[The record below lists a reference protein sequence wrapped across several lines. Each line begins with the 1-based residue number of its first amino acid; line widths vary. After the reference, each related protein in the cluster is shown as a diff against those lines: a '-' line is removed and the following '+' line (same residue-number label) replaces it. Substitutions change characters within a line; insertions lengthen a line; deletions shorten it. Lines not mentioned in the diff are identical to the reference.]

1 MPLSASLRLAI
12 SVSNEDILDSM
23 SEGGV
28 DIASEKVNVRMD
40 GKPPA
45 SMLLM
50 YMMSDSASK
59 RATVEPGDN
68 G

>member
-1 MPLSASLRLAI
+1 MLAI
-12 SVSNEDILDSM
+12 SDSREDILVSI

-28 DIASEKVNVRMD
+28 DIASEKVNVRME

-59 RATVEPGDN
+59 RVMVEPGER

>member
-1 MPLSASLRLAI
+1 MPLSASLSCVI
-12 SVSNEDILDSM
+12 SVSNEDILVSM

-28 DIASEKVNVRMD
+28 DIASEKVNVLMD

-59 RATVEPGDN
+59 RATVEPGES

>member
-1 MPLSASLRLAI
+1 MPLSASFSCAI
-12 SVSNEDILDSM
+12 SVSNEDFLVYI

-28 DIASEKVNVRMD
+28 EIASEKVNVLMD

-45 SMLLM
+45 SIDLM

-59 RATVEPGDN
+59 RATVEPGER

>member
-12 SVSNEDILDSM
+12 SVSREDILVSM

-28 DIASEKVNVRMD
+28 EIASEKVKVRME

-59 RATVEPGDN
+59 RATVELGER

>member
-1 MPLSASLRLAI
+1 MPLSASFSCAI
-12 SVSNEDILDSM
+12 SVSNEDILVST

-28 DIASEKVNVRMD
+28 EIASEKVKVRME

-45 SMLLM
+45 SIDLM
-50 YMMSDSASK
+50 YIMSDSASK
-59 RATVEPGDN
+59 RATVEPGER

>member
-1 MPLSASLRLAI
+1 MPLSASFSCAI
-12 SVSNEDILDSM
+12 SVSREDILVSI

-28 DIASEKVNVRMD
+28 EIASEKVNVRME

-59 RATVEPGDN
+59 RATVDPGER

>member
-1 MPLSASLRLAI
+1 MLAI
-12 SVSNEDILDSM
+12 SVSNEDILVSM

-28 DIASEKVNVRMD
+28 EIASENVNVRME

-45 SMLLM
+45 SIDLM